1 MTRSRQIFII
11 LTLFVIIMVCWSVS
25 MMSSSNKFVR
35 KMEEYQRPTRE
46 MLVSLGDPGCKPITK
61 ISGVPWWPA
70 GVERPTCSKGH
81 LMSFMGQFLL
91 SDVPNFESHTDSL
104 VSFHYCQECS
114 YDGTMSFGWD
124 DTENK
129 SGYDISI
136 LTSVSSKKSDNLGTV
151 AEVVIKPYSVTLQK
165 VMEIPGISDLLDICP
180 EDLPEEYPQGE
191 DDLDEKVFPGLIHVS
206 KRKLGGWP
214 SWVQD
219 AYPPAIADNE
229 QLHFLGQL
237 DWWLC
242 DRATWA
248 SGGYA
253 YLFIISSKDGE
264 ILRIELSLQTT

>member
-1 MTRSRQIFII
+1 M
-11 LTLFVIIMVCWSVS
+11 SVS
-25 MMSSSNKFVR
+25 NDFVE
-35 KMEEYQRPTRE
+35 KMEEFKRPTRE

-61 ISGVPWWPA
+61 ISGVPWWPE
-70 GVERPTCSKGH
+70 GIKRPTCSKGH

-91 SDVPNFESHTDSL
+91 SDVPGFESHVDSL

-114 YDGTMSFGWD
+114 YEGNMSWGWEDG
-124 DTENK
+124 ENM

-136 LTSVSSKKSDNLGTV
+136 LTSVSSKKADNLGAV
-151 AEVVIKPYSVTLQK
+151 AKVVIEPHSVALREA
-165 VMEIPGISDLLDICP
+165 MEVPGVCDMLDICP
-180 EDLPEEYPQGE
+180 DVPEEYPQDE
-191 DDLDEKVFPGLIHVS
+191 DDFDENVYPGLVHVS

-219 AYPPAIADNE
+219 ACPPETTDNE

-242 DRATWA
+242 EDATWA

-253 YLFIISSKDGE
+253 YLFIISSKDCN
-264 ILRIELSLQTT
+264 ILRVERALQTT